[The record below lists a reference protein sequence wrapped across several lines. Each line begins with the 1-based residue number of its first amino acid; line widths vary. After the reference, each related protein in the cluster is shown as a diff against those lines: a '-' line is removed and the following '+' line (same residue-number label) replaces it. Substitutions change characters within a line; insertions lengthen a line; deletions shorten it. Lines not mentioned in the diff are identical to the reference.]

1 MQTHDVVVIGAGLAG
16 LRCAAELAARGR
28 EVVVLESGDRVGG
41 RQRTDRVDGFTLD
54 RGFHVLNTAYPA
66 VRASVDVDRLDVVPF
81 PTAVRVRRADGSMRT
96 LSHPLRHPNLFPA
109 TLASGLVTPSD
120 LAGLA
125 RWLGPMALRPR
136 AAVARPDRTIGEG
149 WDAAGFTGALRTEV
163 LSPFFSGVLA
173 DASESTSDTYVR
185 LLARSFLPAR
195 AGLPREGIGA
205 LPRALASRARAA
217 GADIRVG
224 RAVSRLRRR
233 ENRWE
238 VRALGEGRLLARD
251 VVVAVGAEALELL
264 LTDVRVPATRGLQ
277 TWWFAAEEA
286 PASAI
291 LTLDGTRAGPIVNA
305 LAISATIPQAAPR
318 GRHLVQATCLW
329 APERAATEGEVRA
342 QLSLLYGRVSASWE
356 LLRRDDIPHALPALP
371 PPMRRPSPARI
382 GDGLHLAGDHRETPS
397 IQGALISGMRAARS
411 VLTPVGG

>member
-16 LRCAAELAARGR
+16 LRCATEVAARGR
-28 EVVVLESGDRVGG
+28 EVVVLEAGDRVGG
-41 RQRTDRVDGFTLD
+41 RQRTDRMDGFTLD

-66 VRASVDVDRLDVVPF
+66 VRAAVDVDRLAVRAL
-81 PTAVRVRRADGSMRT
+81 PTAVRVRRADGSMPT
-96 LSHPLRHPNLFPA
+96 LGHPLRHPYLLPA
-109 TLASGLVTPSD
+109 TLASGFVTPRD
-120 LAGLA
+120 LAGLL
-125 RWLGPMALRPR
+125 RWLGPIALRPR
-136 AAVARPDRTIGEG
+136 VAVTRPDRTIGEG
-149 WDAAGFTGALRTEV
+149 WDAAGLTGPLRTEV

-195 AGLPREGIGA
+195 TGLARDGVGA

-217 GADIRVG
+217 GADIRLG

-251 VVVAVGAEALELL
+251 VVVAVGAESL
-264 LTDVRVPATRGLQ
+264 DVLIDVQAPATRGLQ
-277 TWWFAAEEA
+277 TWWFAADEP
-286 PASAI
+286 PASAV
-291 LTLDGTRAGPIVNA
+291 LTVDGTREGPIVNS
-305 LAISATIPQAAPR
+305 LAISATNPHAAPP
-318 GRHLVQATCLW
+318 GRHLIQATCLW
-329 APERAATEGEVRA
+329 APESVATEHDVRA
-342 QLSLLYGRVSASWE
+342 QLSRMWGHASASWE

-382 GDGLHLAGDHRETPS
+382 GDGLHIAGDHRETPS
-397 IQGALISGMRAARS
+397 IQGALLSGMRAARS
-411 VLTPVGG
+411 VPASPRRG

>member
-28 EVVVLESGDRVGG
+28 EVVVLEAADRVGG

-54 RGFHVLNTAYPA
+54 RGFHVLNTVYPA
-66 VRASVDVDRLDVVPF
+66 VRTSVEVDRLAVRKLPA
-81 PTAVRVRRADGSMRT
+81 AVRVRRTDGSMAT
-96 LSHPLRHPNLFPA
+96 VAHPLQQPHLLPA
-109 TLASGLVTPSD
+109 TLASGLLTPRD
-120 LAGLA
+120 LVGLV
-125 RWLGPMALRPR
+125 RWLGPIALRPR
-136 AAVARPDRTIGEG
+136 AAVTRTDRTVDEA
-149 WDAAGFTGALRTEV
+149 WDAAGLTGSLRTEL

-185 LLARSFLPAR
+185 LLARSFLPAA

-205 LPRALASRARAA
+205 LPKALAWRAHAA

-224 RAVSRLRRR
+224 RAVGRLRRR

-251 VVVAVGAEALELL
+251 VVVAVGADSL
-264 LTDVRVPATRGLQ
+264 DVLVDIPVPATRGLQ
-277 TWWFAAEEA
+277 TWWFAATEPPETGV
-286 PASAI
+286 
-291 LTLDGTRAGPIVNA
+291 LTLDGTRDGPIVNS
-305 LAISATIPQAAPR
+305 LAVSATVPEAAPR
-318 GRHLVQATCLW
+318 GRHLIQATCLW
-329 APERAATEGEVRA
+329 APERVATEREVRA
-342 QLSLLYGRVSASWE
+342 QLSGMWGRASTTWE

-382 GDGLHLAGDHRETPS
+382 GDGLYVAGDHRETPS
-397 IQGALISGMRAARS
+397 IQGALFSGMRAATS
-411 VLTPVGG
+411 VLGTPIRG